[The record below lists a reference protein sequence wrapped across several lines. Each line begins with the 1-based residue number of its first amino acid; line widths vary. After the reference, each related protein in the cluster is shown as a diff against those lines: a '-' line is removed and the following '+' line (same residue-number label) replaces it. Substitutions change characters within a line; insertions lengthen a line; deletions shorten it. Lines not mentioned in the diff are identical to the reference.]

1 MRLIF
6 NYIFIL
12 LLCLGS
18 AVYLLQ
24 NLGYELPHFI
34 QNHLNDFLII
44 PIVLW
49 IVLAVLRMLLPS
61 QNIRI
66 SLINIIILV
75 IGYSFYFEYYL
86 PTTNVRYT
94 ADGWDIICYILGGT
108 FFYFWQKYT
117 VLD

>member
-34 QNHLNDFLII
+34 QNHFNDLLII

-49 IVLAVLRMLLPS
+49 IALITLRALLPS
-61 QNIRI
+61 QNIGI
-66 SLINIIILV
+66 PLWAIILIV
-75 IGYSFYFEYYL
+75 MGYSIYFEYYL
-86 PTTNVRYT
+86 PSIHPRYT
-94 ADGWDIICYILGGT
+94 GDFWDVCCYALGGW
-108 FFYFWQKYT
+108 FFYFWQHYT
-117 VLD
+117 LK